1 MSLIHPFQHDSSK
14 DIVRRIGSP
23 DMIMNWNRA
32 AYHNVI
38 NFIADKEEFRQ
49 NNKKLHHHHEI
60 KLIDNDNGGQ

>member
-1 MSLIHPFQHDSSK
+1 
-14 DIVRRIGSP
+14 
-23 DMIMNWNRA
+23 MIMNWNRA